1 MALDVEGE
9 SWRRGSKFR
18 RSDAR
23 EKLPFAFG
31 AEHYVAFL
39 GQRQQ
44 YVVGAL
50 AVFPQILAVVYVER
64 YCKALSF
71 CLAHSLFG
79 NVGSA
84 L

>member
-1 MALDVEGE
+1 MVGRKGVAQGKNHLAALGEHVFCLAEKLFMALDVEAE

-39 GQRQQ
+39 GQRQ
-44 YVVGAL
+44 
-50 AVFPQILAVVYVER
+50 
-64 YCKALSF
+64 
-71 CLAHSLFG
+71 
-79 NVGSA
+79 
-84 L
+84 